1 MERLQEETMSNV
13 TAIHESPAAG
23 PALDS
28 SAVIRGVLIGGLVA
42 GLIDIGAA
50 TVINHVPTPVI
61 LQAIASG
68 LLGKASFH
76 GGAASAAAGFVLQ
89 LGMSLIIAAVYGVAS
104 ARLPALVR
112 RPITMGALYGVGVFI
127 VMNFVVVPLS
137 AAHMKPKITLA
148 FIALNLAAMIV
159 FGLIVALS
167 QAWSAKTKGW
177 NAAG

>member
-1 MERLQEETMSNV
+1 MANV
-13 TAIHESPAAG
+13 TALHEAA
-23 PALDS
+23 PTPTRDS

-42 GLIDIGAA
+42 GVVDIGAA
-50 TVINHVPTPVI
+50 TAINHAPIGVI

-76 GGAASAAAGFVLQ
+76 GGAASAAVGFVLQ

-104 ARLPALVR
+104 ARLPTLIR
-112 RPITMGALYGVGVFI
+112 RPIALGALYGLGVFI

-148 FIALNLAAMIV
+148 FIGLNLAAMIL

-167 QAWSAKTKGW
+167 QAWSVKAKGW
-177 NAAG
+177 SVAR